1 MGIAFQIVNNNEI
14 GLNFK
19 LNLKMDGCDI
29 FSFDMKLNK
38 RHLL

>member
-1 MGIAFQIVNNNEI
+1 MGITFQIVKNNEM

-19 LNLKMDGCDI
+19 LNLKMHGCDI
-29 FSFDMKLNK
+29 FVFDMKLNE